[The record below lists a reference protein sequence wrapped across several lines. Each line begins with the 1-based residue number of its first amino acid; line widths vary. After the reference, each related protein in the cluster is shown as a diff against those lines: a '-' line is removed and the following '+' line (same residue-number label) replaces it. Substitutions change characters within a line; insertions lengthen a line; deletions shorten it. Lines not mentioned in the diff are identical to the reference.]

1 MPLKVASWNVRTL
14 LGENDGGRGPRR
26 KTALLAHEL
35 DRYSIDVVALSETRL
50 SGEGSITEGS
60 YIIFWRGYLEGQVRQ
75 HGVGLAISHMRGY
88 IEEPN
93 YVSER
98 LIPLCI
104 PLVRGEHMLVIS
116 AYAPTLTAEEDQ
128 KDHFYIALDTDL
140 MKACPKD
147 KIILLGDFNARVDS
161 RTDLWRGIIGAH
173 GIGTMNINGLR
184 LLSL

>member
-1 MPLKVASWNVRTL
+1 MKN
-14 LGENDGGRGPRR
+14 
-26 KTALLAHEL
+26 
-35 DRYSIDVVALSETRL
+35 
-50 SGEGSITEGS
+50 
-60 YIIFWRGYLEGQVRQ
+60 
-75 HGVGLAISHMRGY
+75 
-88 IEEPN
+88 EEPN